1 MTLYGSEIQDED
13 LMQKAAHGDKLALG
27 VIYDRWNLKMFNYF
41 RKMLW
46 RNTELAEDFTQ
57 DLFIK
62 IAEKPAA
69 FNPNY
74 SFSTWIY
81 TLASNMC
88 KNEYRKQSIRN
99 NISSENS
106 GLEHTLTDEQEK
118 STEQKI
124 DEKDF
129 FKKLDSILDQLSEEH
144 RSVFILRYKEELSL
158 KEIAEITHSNEGT
171 VKSRLFY
178 AMKKVSEQAKNFALS

>member
-1 MTLYGSEIQDED
+1 MTLYGSNISDEE
-13 LMQKAAHGDKLALG
+13 LMQKAINGDKLAFG
-27 VIYDRWNLKMFNYF
+27 VIYDRWHLKMFNYF

-69 FNPNY
+69 FNTNY
-74 SFSTWIY
+74 SFSTWIF

-88 KNEYRKQSIRN
+88 KNEYRKQSIRKH
-99 NISSENS
+99 IDADTS
-106 GLEHTLTDEQEK
+106 GIAHTLTNEGEK
-118 STEQKI
+118 NIENKI
-124 DEKDF
+124 DENDF
-129 FKKLDSILDQLSEEH
+129 MRKLDQILEQLSEEH
-144 RSVFILRYKEELSL
+144 RQVFILRYKEELSL
-158 KEIAEITHSNEGT
+158 KEIAEITQSNEGT

-178 AMKKVSEQAKNFALS
+178 AMKKISEQAKKFAKI

>member
-1 MTLYGSEIQDED
+1 MTLYGSQISDEE
-13 LMQKAAHGDKLALG
+13 LMQKAIQGDKLAFG
-27 VIYDRWNLKMFNYF
+27 VIYDRWHLKMFNYF

-69 FNPNY
+69 FNTNY

-88 KNEYRKQSIRN
+88 KNEYRKQSIRKH
-99 NISSENS
+99 ISSEES
-106 GLEHTLTDEQEK
+106 GISNTLTNDGEK
-118 STEQKI
+118 NIETKI
-124 DEKDF
+124 DESDLLHKIDQ
-129 FKKLDSILDQLSEEH
+129 IIMQLSEEH
-144 RSVFILRYKEELSL
+144 REVFTLRYKEELSL
-158 KEIAEITHSNEGT
+158 KEIAEITQTNEGT

-178 AMKKVSEQAKNFALS
+178 AMKKISEQAKDFAQI

>member
-1 MTLYGSEIQDED
+1 MTLYGSQISDEE
-13 LMQKAAHGDKLALG
+13 LMQKAIQGDKLAFG
-27 VIYDRWNLKMFNYF
+27 VIYDRWHLKMFNYF

-57 DLFIK
+57 DLFVK

-69 FNPNY
+69 FNTNY

-88 KNEYRKQSIRN
+88 KNEYRKQSIRKH
-99 NISSENS
+99 ISSEES
-106 GLEHTLTDEQEK
+106 GISNTLTNDGEK
-118 STEQKI
+118 NIETKI
-124 DEKDF
+124 DESDLLHKIDQ
-129 FKKLDSILDQLSEEH
+129 IIMQLSEEH
-144 RSVFILRYKEELSL
+144 REVFTLRYKEELSL
-158 KEIAEITHSNEGT
+158 KEIAEITQTNEGT

-178 AMKKVSEQAKNFALS
+178 AMKKISEQAKDFAQI